1 MSSVI
6 KTGQL
11 NIRNKAIAAVSVTV
25 LAAVL
30 ILLCVIPYST
40 DHQVEEVLPKLGQAP
55 VYEELA
61 DGQTFECM
69 YMADRQM
76 SVKSI
81 ELLMVNTEGSVG
93 SDGMLTENAGTS
105 GNSGTA
111 ENAFG
116 GAYIHIKVVDL
127 LSSDSAPAWEG
138 DVLLSELK
146 AGSWS
151 SVSAD
156 FLMHDKHMYSFEFT
170 PVGCEPYFM
179 KVDAYEPGISMGFK
193 IQSDRRITLAYK
205 FSCLIPVVIV
215 VAFATVLILL
225 LGNTKAGK
233 IFNVLFLLLL
243 FVSLSF
249 KIYKTAYVDGI
260 YISADSDG
268 YLREAVNLVAGN
280 GFSYEGLAG
289 YKSHFANW
297 PIIYP
302 AMIAGMMLVT
312 GANAY
317 LASKY
322 VTFIL
327 LVLILLVLYL
337 AFKDKAWIY
346 SLALLNLGFVGI
358 AYHTWSELPFIL
370 FMIIFVLC
378 LGKTLSTK
386 NPSTLVYVALG
397 ASALATFLTRYF
409 GIFLWFVAGTYW
421 LLLLC
426 MYMRERRSSKTVR
439 YEGTGDEEPEVSQSH
454 AFLFKK
460 IIGMPVSLGVSGILA
475 LAYLMMN
482 KIRNGNPTGVARG
495 TWWDDYRTLTI
506 DLINSLV
513 TEVFNVFTVEVPAVI
528 ANMNI
533 VIKAGLVLAVVAIS
547 IVLVIICLIELPFDK
562 AICLPP
568 MVFVVTATVYYV
580 MFTVIRYCS
589 SMDTFYFR
597 FFAPATVLLVIGLI
611 GLLLGRLGV
620 GTDGEKGAE
629 DMAAVPTTNN
639 LLSVILSAVG
649 VIIAIALL
657 TGLINNGRSIYRER
671 DDKTY
676 YDIVTG
682 VWSEAYSEIPVR
694 SVILW
699 NPMDFRSSWTRP
711 DVYSGELLP
720 DDTWNSLCERYY
732 GSDYI
737 CMLRS
742 DAEVVASEGGYD
754 DSVAYKLSEALKISD
769 TGSRYLIM
777 KK

>member
-30 ILLCVIPYST
+30 ILLFLRPYGT
-40 DHQVEEVLPKLGQAP
+40 DYQLEEVFPKLGQAP
-55 VYEELA
+55 VYEELTE
-61 DGQTFECM
+61 GQPYECM
-69 YMADRQM
+69 YMADRDM
-76 SVKSI
+76 SVKSL
-81 ELLMVNTEGSVG
+81 ELLMVNMEGDID
-93 SDGMLTENAGTS
+93 SDDTTIESAE
-105 GNSGTA
+105 TA
-111 ENAFG
+111 ETVQG
-116 GAYIHIKVVDL
+116 EPSIHIRVVDL
-127 LSSDSAPAWEG
+127 LSSDSAPVWEG

-146 AGSWS
+146 TGSWS

-156 FLMHDKHMYSFEFT
+156 FLMHDKHLYSFEFT

-179 KVDAYEPGISMGFK
+179 KVDDYEPGISMGFK

-205 FSCLIPVVIV
+205 FPCLIPVVIV
-215 VAFATVLILL
+215 VAFVAVLILF

-243 FVSLSF
+243 FASLSF

-260 YISADSDG
+260 YITADSDG

-327 LVLILLVLYL
+327 LALILLVLYL

-346 SLALLNLGFVGI
+346 SLALLNLGFAGI

-370 FMIIFVLC
+370 FMMIFVLC
-378 LGKTLSTK
+378 LGKIVGTDD
-386 NPSTLVYVALG
+386 PSPLVYVGLG

-409 GIFLWFVAGTYW
+409 GIFLWFVAGAYVVI
-421 LLLLC
+421 LFVRDENRKKSV
-426 MYMRERRSSKTVR
+426 YMTVC
-439 YEGTGDEEPEVSQSH
+439 
-454 AFLFKK
+454 
-460 IIGMPVSLGVSGILA
+460 LGISGILA
-475 LAYLMMN
+475 FAYLVMN

-528 ANMNI
+528 VNMNI
-533 VIKAGLVLAVVAIS
+533 ALKAGLVLAVVALL
-547 IVLVIICLIELPFDK
+547 IVLIVICIIELPFVK
-562 AICLPP
+562 AICMPS
-568 MVFVVTATVYYV
+568 MVFVVTAAMYYV
-580 MFTVIRYCS
+580 IFTVIRYRS

-611 GLLLGRLGV
+611 GLLLGRFGS
-620 GTDGEKGAE
+620 GTDCENESE
-629 DMAAVPTTNN
+629 DIASKTTRHN
-639 LLSVILSAVG
+639 LLNVVICASGVVIAV
-649 VIIAIALL
+649 ALL
-657 TGLINNGRSIYRER
+657 DGIIDNSRALYIER

-676 YDIVTG
+676 YDIITG
-682 VWSEAYSEIPVR
+682 VWNEAYSEIPAK
-694 SVILW
+694 SVIIW

-737 CMLRS
+737 CMLQS

>member
-6 KTGQL
+6 RTGQL

-30 ILLCVIPYST
+30 ILLFLRPYGT
-40 DHQVEEVLPKLGQAP
+40 EYQVNEVLPKLGQAP
-55 VYEELA
+55 VYEELTE
-61 DGQTFECM
+61 GQPYECM
-69 YMADRQM
+69 YTADRQM
-76 SVKSI
+76 SVKSL
-81 ELLMVNTEGSVG
+81 ELLMVNTEGDID
-93 SDGMLTENAGTS
+93 SDDTTIESAE
-105 GNSGTA
+105 TA
-111 ENAFG
+111 ETVQGEPSIN
-116 GAYIHIKVVDL
+116 IKVVDL
-127 LSSDSAPAWEG
+127 LSSDSAPVWEG

-156 FLMHDKHMYSFEFT
+156 YLMHDKHMYSFEFT

-179 KVDAYEPGISMGFK
+179 KVDDYEPGISMGFK

-205 FSCLIPVVIV
+205 YPYLIPAMVVITLAV
-215 VAFATVLILL
+215 VLILL
-225 LGNTKAGK
+225 LGNAKAMK
-233 IFNVLFLLLL
+233 TFNVLFLILL
-243 FVSLSF
+243 FVFLSL
-249 KIYKTAYVDGI
+249 KVYKTAYVDGI
-260 YISADSDG
+260 YITADSDG

-302 AMIAGMMLVT
+302 AMIAGMMLIT

-327 LVLILLVLYL
+327 LALILLVLYL
-337 AFKDKAWIY
+337 AFKDKVWIY
-346 SLALLNLGFVGI
+346 SLALLNLGFAGI

-370 FMIIFVLC
+370 FMMIFVLC
-378 LGKTLSTK
+378 LGKIVGTDD
-386 NPSTLVYVALG
+386 PSPLVYVGLG

-409 GIFLWFVAGTYW
+409 GMFLWFVTGAYW

-426 MYMRERRSSKTVR
+426 MYMRERRLSKTVR
-439 YEGTGDEEPEVSQSH
+439 PEIEVIEESDFSQSQS
-454 AFLFKK
+454 FLLNKL
-460 IIGMPVSLGVSGILA
+460 IGMPISLGVSGVLA
-475 LAYLMMN
+475 FAYLMMN

-533 VIKAGLVLAVVAIS
+533 ALKAGLVLAVVAIL

-562 AICLPP
+562 AICLPS
-568 MVFVVTATVYYV
+568 MVFVITAAVYYV
-580 MFTVIRYCS
+580 MFTVIRYRS

-611 GLLLGRLGV
+611 GLLLGRFGV
-620 GTDGEKGAE
+620 GTDCEKGAE
-629 DMAAVPTTNN
+629 DVEAVPTTNN
-639 LLSVILSAVG
+639 LLNVILSAVG
-649 VIIAIALL
+649 AIISIALL
-657 TGLINNGRSIYRER
+657 TGLINDGRTIYRER

-676 YDIVTG
+676 YDIITG
-682 VWSEAYSEIPVR
+682 VWSEAYSEIPAR

-720 DDTWNSLCERYY
+720 RDTWESLTDRYY

-754 DSVAYKLSEALKISD
+754 ESVTDRLRDCLSKTGTDWEYVVIEANE
-769 TGSRYLIM
+769 
-777 KK
+777 

>member
-30 ILLCVIPYST
+30 ILLFLRPYGT
-40 DHQVEEVLPKLGQAP
+40 DYQLEEVLPKLGQAP
-55 VYEELA
+55 VYEELS
-61 DGQTFECM
+61 DGQTYECM
-69 YMADRQM
+69 YMADRDM
-76 SVKSI
+76 SVKSL
-81 ELLMVNTEGSVG
+81 ELLMVNTEGDMDSV
-93 SDGMLTENAGTS
+93 DMTIE
-105 GNSGTA
+105 TA
-111 ENAFG
+111 ETVQG
-116 GAYIHIKVVDL
+116 EPLIHIRVVDL
-127 LSSDSAPAWEG
+127 LSSDSSPMWEG
-138 DVLLSELK
+138 DVLLSEFK

-151 SVSAD
+151 SVSSD
-156 FLMHDKHMYSFEFT
+156 FLMYDKHLYSFEFT
-170 PVGCEPYFM
+170 PSACEPYFM
-179 KVDAYEPGISMGFK
+179 RVDAYEPGISMGFK

-205 FSCLIPVVIV
+205 YPYLIPAMVVITLAV
-215 VAFATVLILL
+215 VLILL
-225 LGNTKAGK
+225 LGNAKAMK
-233 IFNVLFLLLL
+233 TFNVLFLILL
-243 FVSLSF
+243 FVFLSL
-249 KIYKTAYVDGI
+249 KVYRTAYVDGI
-260 YISADSDG
+260 YITADSDG

-302 AMIAGMMLVT
+302 AMIAELMIIT

-327 LVLILLVLYL
+327 LALILLVLYI

-346 SLALLNLGFVGI
+346 SLALLNLGFAGI

-370 FMIIFVLC
+370 FMMIFVLC
-378 LGKTLSTK
+378 LGKIVGTDD
-386 NPSTLVYVALG
+386 PSLLVYVGLG

-409 GIFLWFVAGTYW
+409 GMFLWFVAGAYW

-426 MYMRERRSSKTVR
+426 MYMRKHRLSKTVR
-439 YEGTGDEEPEVSQSH
+439 PEIEVTEESDFSQSQS
-454 AFLFKK
+454 FLLNKL
-460 IIGMPVSLGVSGILA
+460 IGMPISLGVSGVLA
-475 LAYLMMN
+475 FAYLMMN

-533 VIKAGLVLAVVAIS
+533 ALKAGLVLAVVAIL

-562 AICLPP
+562 AICLPS
-568 MVFVVTATVYYV
+568 MVFVITAAVYYV
-580 MFTVIRYCS
+580 MFTVIRYRS

-611 GLLLGRLGV
+611 GLLLGRFGV
-620 GTDGEKGAE
+620 GTDCENESE
-629 DMAAVPTTNN
+629 DIASKTTRHN
-639 LLSVILSAVG
+639 LLNVVICASGIVIAV
-649 VIIAIALL
+649 ALL
-657 TGLINNGRSIYRER
+657 DGIIDNSRALYIER
-671 DDKTY
+671 DNKTY
-676 YDIVTG
+676 YDIITG
-682 VWSEAYSEIPVR
+682 VWSEAYSEIPAK
-694 SVILW
+694 SVIIW

-720 DDTWNSLCERYY
+720 DDTWDTLCERYY
-732 GSDYI
+732 GSAYI
-737 CMLRS
+737 CMQKS
-742 DAEVVASEGGYD
+742 DAEVVVSDGGYD
-754 DSVAYKLSEALKISD
+754 NSVTEKVCEAIHEAKNQAVGQVYVTIP
-769 TGSRYLIM
+769 LINE
-777 KK
+777 